1 MTVSLTDQDGQNATG
16 TLSVNIVDDVPTAV
30 ADTDAVPAGS
40 FASIGGN
47 VMTGAGSDGNA
58 AGADTKG
65 ADGATVVGVAAGNTN
80 ADLDSAATVGS
91 VIQGT
96 YGKLTLNADGSYT
109 YVRDAGTAG
118 GHDDVFTYTIKDG
131 DGDTSHTT
139 LTISIGNTPP
149 TITDLTPAANGG
161 DVTVNEDDL
170 LASRGAGE
178 SAGSD
183 TSKESTTQGGTFTIA
198 SPDGIAT
205 LSIDGHA
212 FITNGVFSAGSFTT
226 ALGNTLNVTGYNAAT
241 GVVSYTYTLN
251 DNE

>member
-118 GHDDVFTYTIKDG
+118 
-131 DGDTSHTT
+131 
-139 LTISIGNTPP
+139 
-149 TITDLTPAANGG
+149 
-161 DVTVNEDDL
+161 
-170 LASRGAGE
+170 
-178 SAGSD
+178 
-183 TSKESTTQGGTFTIA
+183 
-198 SPDGIAT
+198 
-205 LSIDGHA
+205 
-212 FITNGVFSAGSFTT
+212 
-226 ALGNTLNVTGYNAAT
+226 
-241 GVVSYTYTLN
+241 
-251 DNE
+251 